1 MKFMQLDL
9 THFPQTLDMLHLIL
23 GGVALLAIVIA
34 IVKKGAAPASVPA
47 AAPVVAPTPK
57 HEPAPTLKSTEPESA
72 LQLLS
77 LLQQEARLI
86 DFLNEDVKAYSDAE
100 VGAAARV
107 VHEGGKK
114 VLNDYFTL
122 QPVRSE
128 NEESRV
134 TLPEG
139 YDAASVRLT
148 GNVVGQAPF
157 TGTLVHRGW
166 QVTVVKLP
174 KISEGRNMRVV
185 APAEVEL

>member
-1 MKFMQLDL
+1 MQLDL
-9 THFPQTLDMLHLIL
+9 NHIPQTLDLLHVVLALVTVAAIL
-23 GGVALLAIVIA
+23 VAVL
-34 IVKKGAAPASVPA
+34 KKGKSTAVIGNVPAASVPVAAPA
-47 AAPVVAPTPK
+47 VAP
-57 HEPAPTLKSTEPESA
+57 ALALKSTEPDAA

-86 DFLNEDVKAYSDAE
+86 DFLNEDVKAFSDAE

-122 QPVRSE
+122 QPVR
-128 NEESRV
+128 NEDEETRI

-139 YDAASVRLT
+139 FDPGSVRLT

-157 TGTLVHRGW
+157 KGTLVHRGW
-166 QVTVVKLP
+166 QVTHVKLP
-174 KISEGRNMRVV
+174 KISEGRNMHIV

>member
-1 MKFMQLDL
+1 MQLDL
-9 THFPQTLDMLHLIL
+9 AHFPQTLDALHLALIV
-23 GGVALLAIVIA
+23 VALLALLVA
-34 IVKKGAAPASVPA
+34 ALKKGKAPATAP
-47 AAPVVAPTPK
+47 AAPVTAPTAVHPTVVAPV
-57 HEPAPTLKSTEPESA
+57 LKATAPESA

-86 DFLNEDVKAYSDAE
+86 DFLNEDVKAFTDAE

-128 NEESRV
+128 NEETRV
-134 TLPEG
+134 VLPEG
-139 YDAASVRLT
+139 FDPATVRLT

-157 TGTLVHRGW
+157 KGTLIHRGW
-166 QVTVVKLP
+166 QVTAVKLP
-174 KISEGRNMRVV
+174 KISEGRNIQII

>member
-1 MKFMQLDL
+1 MQLDL
-9 THFPQTLDMLHLIL
+9 SHFPQTLDLLHLIL
-23 GGVALLAIVIA
+23 AGVALLAIVIA
-34 IVKKGAAPASVPA
+34 ILKKGAPAQAAAQPAAP
-47 AAPVVAPTPK
+47 AAPVAVQVKA
-57 HEPAPTLKSTEPESA
+57 EPASALKATEPESA

-86 DFLNEDVKAYSDAE
+86 DFLNEDVKAFSDAE

-134 TLPEG
+134 TLPAG
-139 YDAASVRLT
+139 YDAATVRLT

-157 TGTLVHRGW
+157 NGTLIHRGW
-166 QVTVVKLP
+166 QVADIRLP
-174 KISEGRNMRVV
+174 KITEGRNMRVI

>member
-1 MKFMQLDL
+1 MQLDL
-9 THFPQTLDMLHLIL
+9 SHFPQTLDLLHLIL
-23 GGVALLAIVIA
+23 AGVALLAIVIA
-34 IVKKGAAPASVPA
+34 IVKKGAPAQAAAQPAAPAAPA
-47 AAPVVAPTPK
+47 AVQVKA
-57 HEPAPTLKSTEPESA
+57 EPAPALKATEPESA

-86 DFLNEDVKAYSDAE
+86 DFLNEDVKAFSDAE

-134 TLPEG
+134 TLPAG

-157 TGTLVHRGW
+157 NGTLIHRGW
-166 QVTVVKLP
+166 QVADIRLP
-174 KISEGRNMRVV
+174 KITEGRNMRVI

>member
-1 MKFMQLDL
+1 MQLDL
-9 THFPQTLDMLHLIL
+9 TRFPQTLDLLHLIL
-23 GGVALLAIVIA
+23 AGVALLAIVIA
-34 IVKKGAAPASVPA
+34 VLRKGTTP
-47 AAPVVAPTPK
+47 AAPVATSPVAHAPRPDHT
-57 HEPAPTLKSTEPESA
+57 PAPALKSTEPESA

-77 LLQQEARLI
+77 LLQQESRLI

-166 QVTVVKLP
+166 QVTAVKLP
-174 KISEGRNMRVV
+174 KITEGRNMRVV

>member
-9 THFPQTLDMLHLIL
+9 TQFPQTLDMLHLIL

-34 IVKKGAAPASVPA
+34 IVKKGGSLAQAPAA
-47 AAPVVAPTPK
+47 TPVATPTPK
-57 HEPAPTLKSTEPESA
+57 HEPAPTLKTTEPESA

-134 TLPEG
+134 TLPDG
-139 YDAASVRLT
+139 YDASTVRLT

-166 QVTVVKLP
+166 QITAVKLP